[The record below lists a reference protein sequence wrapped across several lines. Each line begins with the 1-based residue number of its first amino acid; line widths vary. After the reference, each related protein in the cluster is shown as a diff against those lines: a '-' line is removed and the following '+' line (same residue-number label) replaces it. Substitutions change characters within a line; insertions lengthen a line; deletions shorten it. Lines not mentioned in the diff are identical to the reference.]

1 LVFLEI
7 YKGARR
13 SWPDSPFQGRDRFLL
28 IGAVAGIVAVLA
40 SYAFHSYIGSF
51 EVKYFFW
58 LLVALL
64 FFRGGIEK
72 EPSAGA
78 ATRPG
83 MKVLSAL
90 AVVAFAS
97 VHMGNSLRSLSIEAR
112 REKFGWAQNFG
123 FYKPEEDVR
132 GFRFRWA
139 RKHAGMV
146 IENGSPLLVL
156 PMLASHPDVA
166 ENPVKVRVFL
176 SDRYFRRKI
185 LLDQVVLRSREWTD
199 AEFLLPESG
208 EEDTYLTFES
218 SREWQPMRQSGVPD
232 PRWLALGMGD
242 YWFKYPRELPAGRIK
257 GSQRIPAESWGGKW
271 KARLSAEGTSF
282 LRFKTTEKNIAVRL
296 LVEGQKA
303 FGEGP
308 FIVVRLGGRVIGRT
322 VIAQEGWTPVVFEA
336 RAEEGEN
343 VLSVE
348 FSNDV
353 YRPDMGQ
360 DRNVFL
366 GDVEIL
372 YLRKKPGSSS
382 DG

>member
-1 LVFLEI
+1 
-7 YKGARR
+7 
-13 SWPDSPFQGRDRFLL
+13 
-28 IGAVAGIVAVLA
+28 
-40 SYAFHSYIGSF
+40 
-51 EVKYFFW
+51 
-58 LLVALL
+58 
-64 FFRGGIEK
+64 
-72 EPSAGA
+72 
-78 ATRPG
+78 
-83 MKVLSAL
+83 
-90 AVVAFAS
+90 
-97 VHMGNSLRSLSIEAR
+97 
-112 REKFGWAQNFG
+112 
-123 FYKPEEDVR
+123 
-132 GFRFRWA
+132 
-139 RKHAGMV
+139 MV

-257 GSQRIPAESWGGKW
+257 GSQRIPAESCGWKW

-296 LVEGQKA
+296 LVEGHKA

-322 VIAQEGWTPVVFEA
+322 VIAQEGWTQVVFEA